1 MTDFKTGWIPGVSNH
16 DHHRGIYKPCI
27 GSSMVKVFVDRS
39 PAHVKQMQDFP
50 KIPTEIFLFGDQF
63 HRYALEYDVGN
74 LVVVPKIDKRTTKG
88 KLLAAEL
95 AEKYKDKTMVSQP
108 NYDNMQGMV
117 AALHRHP
124 ISKKLMQF
132 KDREI
137 TGIFQDFGTDLWCK
151 IRPDL
156 IDHEQKIIV
165 DLKSTVDASYDK
177 FNRDIF
183 KFGYHVSAAWY
194 KYGAEQIT
202 GNRYAFIIAAVEK
215 SPPYGINCFNIGGL
229 AVRKAWDKISEHLGD
244 LSDCVINDKW
254 PNYKPF
260 LHEPDV
266 PAWII

>member
-1 MTDFKTGWIPGVSNH
+1 MTDFKTGWIPGVSNE
-16 DHHRGIYKPCI
+16 DHHRGIYKDCI
-27 GSSMVKVFVDRS
+27 GSSFLKTFADRS
-39 PAHVKQMQDFP
+39 PAHAKEAVVN
-50 KIPTEIFLFGDQF
+50 PTEPTAALNIGSAF
-63 HRYALEYDVGN
+63 HSLALGFPDEVAITPTDIN
-74 LVVVPKIDKRTTKG
+74 RRTKEGKAQYLDFIEASKG
-88 KLLAAEL
+88 KYIISAGDHANILE
-95 AEKYKDKTMVSQP
+95 MV
-108 NYDNMQGMV
+108 G
-117 AALHRHP
+117 ALNRHP